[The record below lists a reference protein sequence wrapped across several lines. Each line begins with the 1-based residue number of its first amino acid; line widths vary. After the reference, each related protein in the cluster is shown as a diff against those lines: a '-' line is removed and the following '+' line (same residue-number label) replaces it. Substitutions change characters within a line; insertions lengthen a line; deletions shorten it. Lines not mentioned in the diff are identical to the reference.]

1 MRLIFRLVILSLAAV
16 GAKTL
21 YEQFKPM
28 IDDWRGG
35 SGTGTA
41 FPVSTPSVSTGPTA
55 AATG

>member
-1 MRLIFRLVILSLAAV
+1 MRLIFRLLILALAAV

-21 YEQFKPM
+21 YDQFKPM

-35 SGTGTA
+35 SGAGTA
-41 FPVSTPSVSTGPTA
+41 FPVSTPDAPPAPSA